1 MILGVICLS
10 FTVRVIL
17 AFLTTFLTR
26 KLLIVDYYTEG
37 FGIYIGIFIF
47 WLFGYSILFGKSYI
61 QKEYEDDMWDY
72 IRLTEG
78 RKDWERHFNSEVKGR
93 VTGKPW
99 FRIL

>member
-1 MILGVICLS
+1 MS

-26 KLLIVDYYTEG
+26 KLLVVDYYTAG
-37 FGIYIGIFIF
+37 FGIYVLIFIF
-47 WLFGYSILFGKSYI
+47 WLFAYSILLCKSET
-61 QKEYEDDMWDY
+61 QKEYENDMWDY